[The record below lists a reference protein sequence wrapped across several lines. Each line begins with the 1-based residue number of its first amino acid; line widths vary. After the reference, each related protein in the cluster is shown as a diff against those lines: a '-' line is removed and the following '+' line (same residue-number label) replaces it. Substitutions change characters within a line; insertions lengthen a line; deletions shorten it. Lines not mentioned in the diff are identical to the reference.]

1 MRAVYANAISASELS
16 YAMPT
21 TGGNRGRSRDIGGKL
36 PVVCARLLPVVTG
49 GAGTNVPPAGGATVW
64 ADQGIAAIVRFPTYA
79 HLLHVWWLKG
89 CMSQLPVHVTIALRT
104 LPTSRVRVTQIRTG
118 RSSPSGVSPLTDG

>member
-49 GAGTNVPPAGGATVW
+49 GAGTNVPPAGGGATVW
-64 ADQGIAAIVRFPTYA
+64 ADQGKAAIVRFPTYA
-79 HLLHVWWLKG
+79 HLLHVWWLKVACRSFQCMLQLLCAHCQPHG
-89 CMSQLPVHVTIALRT
+89 CA
-104 LPTSRVRVTQIRTG
+104 
-118 RSSPSGVSPLTDG
+118 